1 MFAVFDRVIF
11 SKKID
16 SPKFLQYHDFM
27 KINENRGF
35 RKTNRVLRMALG
47 FHNFTFLEAVMK
59 VGIQLYSVRKHMEKD
74 PVGTIRHVAEAGYR
88 YIEVAN
94 HHADKDPGVGFG
106 ASAKEIKKALE
117 GTGARIISAHI
128 FPLTLATVKPV
139 LEYFAELEIAYVA
152 APMDFFKSKAET
164 LAKCK
169 IYNELAKL
177 CAEAG
182 MKFLYHNH
190 FHEFQIFDDKTVFD
204 LIMENTDPALVG
216 AELDT
221 YWATRGG
228 QDPVSVLK
236 KYGERIRLIHQKDFP
251 AAERGQIN
259 LIDAV
264 NKDNIAVDMDY
275 FNSVVSPET
284 FTEIGTGLL
293 PIQEIID
300 MGNRACKTDYI
311 ILEQDFSRHDE
322 YESIRISMENFKKFT
337 GIEW

>member
-1 MFAVFDRVIF
+1 
-11 SKKID
+11 
-16 SPKFLQYHDFM
+16 
-27 KINENRGF
+27 
-35 RKTNRVLRMALG
+35 
-47 FHNFTFLEAVMK
+47 
-59 VGIQLYSVRKHMEKD
+59 MEKD
-74 PVGTIRHVAEAGYR
+74 PIGTIRHVAETGYR

-94 HHADKDPGVGFG
+94 HQAEKDHGVGFG

-117 GTGARIISAHI
+117 DTGTRIISAHI
-128 FPLTLATVKPV
+128 FPLALTTIKPV
-139 LEYFAELEIAYVA
+139 LEYFAELETTYVV
-152 APMDFFKSKAET
+152 APMDFFKDKAET

-190 FHEFQIFDDKTVFD
+190 FHEFQIFDNKTVFD
-204 LIMENTDPALVG
+204 LIMENTDPSLVG

-251 AAERGQIN
+251 AAEKEKIN

-264 NKDNIAVDMDY
+264 NKGNITVNMDY
-275 FNSVVSPET
+275 FTSVVSPKT
-284 FTEIGTGLL
+284 FTEIGIGIL

-300 MGNRACKTDYI
+300 VGNQTCKADYI
-311 ILEQDFSRHDE
+311 ILEQDFSQHDE
-322 YESIRISMENFKKFT
+322 YESIRISMESFKKFT
-337 GIEW
+337 GIDW